1 LRIEAVIAER
11 DHVLEQLARPEISSD
26 PEQMPGL
33 ARRLYELN
41 EFYHPVETLKNYWDD
56 LQQLEE
62 MLAGLEDEGERE
74 ELITE
79 LIRPKTPASVGGGFQ
94 RAVKSSMDS
103 ANIQRGLNPPL
114 NEVSFKSL
122 HGEYLELCGDL
133 ADQVYRWLLDKGH
146 LKEEFEDETDLEI
159 LRFIEYAGPE
169 YAWRLSINVNIS
181 WEEAR
186 ERLDNLLNK
195 GLLEKVQGT
204 MLENYHR
211 ARDWTKHM
219 NHTYYRLSR
228 EGKHYLRR
236 LRNEQLDQ
244 QSDP

>member
-1 LRIEAVIAER
+1 MRIEAVIAER

-114 NEVSFKSL
+114 NEV
-122 HGEYLELCGDL
+122 
-133 ADQVYRWLLDKGH
+133 
-146 LKEEFEDETDLEI
+146 
-159 LRFIEYAGPE
+159 
-169 YAWRLSINVNIS
+169 
-181 WEEAR
+181 
-186 ERLDNLLNK
+186 
-195 GLLEKVQGT
+195 
-204 MLENYHR
+204 
-211 ARDWTKHM
+211 
-219 NHTYYRLSR
+219 
-228 EGKHYLRR
+228 
-236 LRNEQLDQ
+236 
-244 QSDP
+244 